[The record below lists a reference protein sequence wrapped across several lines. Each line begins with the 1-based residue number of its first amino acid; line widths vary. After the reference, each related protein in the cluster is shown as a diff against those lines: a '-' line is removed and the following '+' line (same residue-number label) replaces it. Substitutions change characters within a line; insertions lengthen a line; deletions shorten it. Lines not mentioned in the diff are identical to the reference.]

1 MDEREVSE
9 LNFKIGVLEK
19 RLRHLLQSKLIASFD
34 EREPMTGKYKRDI
47 NEADRLI
54 ELPRKAKE
62 EAKRMT
68 HTIKIKASY
77 ATAIS
82 EGRKNFEIRKNDRG
96 YNAGDIVHF
105 IVISDWAY
113 EAGPPYTSP
122 GTYLDHPLNAMAF
135 EITYVYSGP
144 WIEKD
149 YVVFGIRP
157 IAKKE
162 AEK

>member
-1 MDEREVSE
+1 
-9 LNFKIGVLEK
+9 
-19 RLRHLLQSKLIASFD
+19 
-34 EREPMTGKYKRDI
+34 
-47 NEADRLI
+47 
-54 ELPRKAKE
+54 
-62 EAKRMT
+62 MT
-68 HTIKIKASY
+68 HKIKIKESY

-96 YNAGDIVHF
+96 YNAGDIVEF
-105 IVISDWAY
+105 DVIADFED
-113 EAGPPYTSP
+113 EARPSYIATNGHP
-122 GTYLDHPLNAMAF
+122 GYIAISSHPDHPLNAMTF

-157 IAKKE
+157 IATKE